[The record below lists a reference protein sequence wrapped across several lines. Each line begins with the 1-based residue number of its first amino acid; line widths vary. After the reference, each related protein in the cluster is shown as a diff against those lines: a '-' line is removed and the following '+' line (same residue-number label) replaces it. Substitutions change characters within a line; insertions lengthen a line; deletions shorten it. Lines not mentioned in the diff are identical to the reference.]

1 MNVSGGVRLA
11 FTSRSPDAVKLAV
24 NPEARMRQHY
34 HEQLEEV
41 SGYLVEMSK
50 LVETAMERSTRALL
64 NADLALAESVIAGDV
79 VIDTLA
85 QRVEDECI
93 SIIALQ
99 QPVASELRALV
110 GALRMCATL
119 ERMGDL
125 AEHIAK
131 QARLR
136 HPNLS
141 IPTELRATFSMMG
154 AIATAVVQ
162 KVAGVLE
169 TRNLDLAASVAAADA
184 EMDRLHR
191 ELFTT
196 ALSPSW
202 NHGVEAAI
210 DVTLLSRYYERFA
223 DHGVSIARR
232 IAYVVTGELP
242 TKSELAENA

>member
-1 MNVSGGVRLA
+1 
-11 FTSRSPDAVKLAV
+11 
-24 NPEARMRQHY
+24 MRQHY
-34 HEQLEEV
+34 HEQLDTI
-41 SGYLVEMSK
+41 SGQLIEMSK
-50 LVETAMERSTRALL
+50 LVESAMERATRALL
-64 NADLALAESVIAGDV
+64 NADLALAESVIADDAA
-79 VIDTLA
+79 IDALA
-85 QRVEDECI
+85 ASVEEECI
-93 SIIALQ
+93 SVIALQ
-99 QPVASELRALV
+99 QPVASELRAII
-110 GALRMCATL
+110 GALRMCSTL

-131 QARLR
+131 QSRMR

-141 IPTELRATFSMMG
+141 IPTELRSTFSMMG
-154 AIATAVVQ
+154 AIATSVVQ

-169 TRNLDLAASVAAADA
+169 TRNLEHAASVAAADA

-196 ALSPSW
+196 VLSPAWS
-202 NHGVEAAI
+202 HGVEAAV

-242 TKSELAENA
+242 SKTELAENA

>member
-1 MNVSGGVRLA
+1 
-11 FTSRSPDAVKLAV
+11 
-24 NPEARMRQHY
+24 MRQHY
-34 HEQLEEV
+34 HDQLEEI

-50 LVETAMERSTRALL
+50 LVESAMERSTRALL
-64 NADLALAESVIAGDV
+64 NADLALAETVITDDAA
-79 VIDTLA
+79 IDALA
-85 QRVEDECI
+85 QRVEDECV

-99 QPVASELRALV
+99 GPVASELRAIV

-162 KVAGVLE
+162 KVAGVVE
-169 TRNLDLAASVAAADA
+169 TRNLELAAGVAIADE

-196 ALSPSW
+196 VLSPAW
-202 NHGVEAAI
+202 KHGVEAAI

-232 IAYVVTGELP
+232 IAYIVTGELP

>member
-1 MNVSGGVRLA
+1 
-11 FTSRSPDAVKLAV
+11 
-24 NPEARMRQHY
+24 MRQHY

-41 SGYLVEMSK
+41 SRYLVEMSR
-50 LVETAMERSTRALL
+50 LVETAMERATRALL
-64 NADLALAESVIAGDV
+64 NADLQLAESVISDDEA
-79 VIDTLA
+79 INALA
-85 QRVEDECI
+85 QRVEDECV

-99 QPVASELRALV
+99 QPVASELRAIV

-125 AEHIAK
+125 AAHIAK

-136 HPNLS
+136 HPGMS

-154 AIATAVVQ
+154 AIATSVVQ
-162 KVAGVLE
+162 KVAGVLD
-169 TRNLDLAASVAAADA
+169 TRNLELAAGVALADD

-196 ALSPSW
+196 VLSSSW
-202 NHGVEAAI
+202 THGVEAAI
-210 DVTLLSRYYERFA
+210 DVTLLSRFYERFA

-232 IAYVVTGELP
+232 IAYIVTGELP